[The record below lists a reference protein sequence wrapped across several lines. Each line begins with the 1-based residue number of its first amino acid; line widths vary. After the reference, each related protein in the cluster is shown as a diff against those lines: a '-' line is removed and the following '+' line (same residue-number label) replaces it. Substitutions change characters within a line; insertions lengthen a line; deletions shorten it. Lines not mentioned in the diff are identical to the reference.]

1 MNLNKKN
8 IYFVVLLFL
17 SGLSFVIYSFLYNI
31 SSPLFNSPDESLN
44 YFFIDN
50 FAKNSSLYQEENLNS
65 IANNL
70 VHPRSTLVLNNKIV
84 PVGFVGIVLIL
95 GFISKI
101 IGIKLALF
109 CVPLLAC
116 IVPVLLYYILKE
128 IFDDKIA
135 FFSSLMLYFHPAFI
149 YYSSRSLLP
158 NVLFISFLI
167 ISIFFVFLFKNTEN
181 LKIKYL
187 AIILSSLS
195 LSLSLITRLSE
206 VVWVFVIYL
215 FLLAYVFKKLNL
227 KYIILFLCVFLVP
240 MLFMLK
246 TNYNIYG
253 HPLSTGYCRFG
264 NSLQE
269 EVTKDIDTIEIEKEM
284 QDIKPL
290 ETNNNGEITGLLKFI
305 FPFGIKL
312 GTSWNNFYS
321 YFITIF
327 WWLFIPMIMG
337 IIYFFKL
344 KLFNNKIRKYYFVL
358 ATFLLL
364 YLTIYYG
371 SWTFF
376 DNINKTI
383 TIGNSYIR
391 YWLILYIIFLPFVGI
406 GLFGFLKRI
415 NSKLLKLFLG
425 GLFTFITIVSSFS
438 TAMYFSEEG
447 VLNVAE
453 NIKTYKYQLQQ
464 VTELTEPESIIITAR
479 MDKILFPTR
488 KVMVL
493 DEMGIIDNIGVINE
507 LLKKNIPL
515 YVYSEIKDDDA
526 GFLNM
531 KYLNAVHISLILK
544 SNIYNDYSL
553 YELVKW

>member
-253 HPLSTGYCRFG
+253 HPLSTG
-264 NSLQE
+264 
-269 EVTKDIDTIEIEKEM
+269 
-284 QDIKPL
+284 
-290 ETNNNGEITGLLKFI
+290 
-305 FPFGIKL
+305 
-312 GTSWNNFYS
+312 S
-321 YFITIF
+321 Y
-327 WWLFIPMIMG
+327 W
-337 IIYFFKL
+337 
-344 KLFNNKIRKYYFVL
+344 
-358 ATFLLL
+358 
-364 YLTIYYG
+364 
-371 SWTFF
+371 
-376 DNINKTI
+376 
-383 TIGNSYIR
+383 
-391 YWLILYIIFLPFVGI
+391 
-406 GLFGFLKRI
+406 
-415 NSKLLKLFLG
+415 
-425 GLFTFITIVSSFS
+425 
-438 TAMYFSEEG
+438 SE
-447 VLNVAE
+447 
-453 NIKTYKYQLQQ
+453 
-464 VTELTEPESIIITAR
+464 
-479 MDKILFPTR
+479 
-488 KVMVL
+488 
-493 DEMGIIDNIGVINE
+493 
-507 LLKKNIPL
+507 
-515 YVYSEIKDDDA
+515 
-526 GFLNM
+526 
-531 KYLNAVHISLILK
+531 
-544 SNIYNDYSL
+544 
-553 YELVKW
+553 